1 MALDG
6 ENVSASLLLASAAST
21 LASATVTT
29 ASVAATSVPE
39 TGTISSLV
47 TTVVP
52 SIVASALPSAIT
64 TTVPVTAQPI
74 FLPVPFEVA
83 AIFAGAL
90 SGAMTAVN
98 RRFDLTG
105 LVVLAMVNG
114 LGGGIMRD
122 LLLQDY
128 GIFALDNPR
137 ALIAVLAASVVGA
150 FFFTVAERIQPLLVP
165 LDALSL
171 ALFALVGADKA
182 LVAGLTPIPAIL
194 LGTITAIGGGI
205 MRDLLCDREPQVM
218 RRGSLFAIAAV
229 TSSTLFVLMITW
241 LNITKPAAMLVAAV
255 LAVVLRLGSL
265 WLGWESPE
273 PVDLTHVMRRMPQ
286 AILRGGA
293 SMFRRTSRTHDEGSA
308 PNDAER
314 ATETDAKADETG
326 PG

>member
-1 MALDG
+1 M
-6 ENVSASLLLASAAST
+6 SASLLIASAAST
-21 LASATVTT
+21 LASATTT
-29 ASVAATSVPE
+29 ASAAATSVPE
-39 TGTISSLV
+39 TGTLGSLV

-74 FLPVPFEVA
+74 FLPVPFEVT

-90 SGAMTAVN
+90 AGAMIAVN
-98 RRFDLTG
+98 RRFDITG

-114 LGGGIMRD
+114 LGGGILRD

-128 GIFALDNPR
+128 GIFALENPR
-137 ALIAVLAASVVGA
+137 ALVAVIVASIVGA
-150 FFFTVAERIQPLLVP
+150 FFFTIAEKIRPLLMP

-171 ALFALVGADKA
+171 GLFALVGADKA
-182 LVAGLTPIPAIL
+182 LVAGLSPIAAIL

-229 TSSTLFVLMITW
+229 TASTVFVTMITW

-255 LAVVLRLGSL
+255 LAVILRLGSL

-273 PVDLTHVMRRMPQ
+273 PVDLTHVMRSMPG
-286 AILRGGA
+286 ALLRGGA
-293 SMFRRTSRTHDEGSA
+293 SMFRRTKRTEEPASDGEAS
-308 PNDAER
+308 PER
-314 ATETDAKADETG
+314 PPDS
-326 PG
+326 